1 MVVVSAAA
9 LAQSPAMPV
18 GYILG
23 TGVPVTNCTVG
34 QGFFRIDGAAGANLY
49 LCTALPNTWSQVNTV
64 SKYAEMYFYTAA
76 VGAPTAQ
83 VINITAQ
90 YHGVY
95 LTASGTTLSGWTAKA
110 GTSGTIDS
118 VADNGGVV
126 AGTILITTA
135 ANHNLAVG
143 DYVVQNGFTTR
154 TTYRGKYR
162 VLTTPLAT
170 TYTVTRAFEVATDTG
185 WFQRAWSMTAGTGSA
200 GVYRV
205 GFSMSAEADTATT
218 DFRWELNKNATDLD
232 NIAAQSLYGNAAR
245 PLTTAV
251 TGIVSIADGDTL
263 YMSIKNLT
271 DASDW
276 KIWLSTMT
284 ATRI

>member
-1 MVVVSAAA
+1 MRKIGTITVLVLLLLGLGMPAG
-9 LAQSPAMPV
+9 AQ
-18 GYILG
+18 YILG
-23 TGVPVTNCTVG
+23 NLPLTMSGCTTTGLSINYNPAT
-34 QGFFRIDGAAGANLY
+34 RIWE
-49 LCTALPNTWSQVNTV
+49 CV
-64 SKYAEMYFYTAA
+64 SKYAEMYFYTSSA
-76 VGAPTAQ
+76 GAPTAQ
-83 VINITAQ
+83 AINITQQ

-95 LTASGTTLSGWTAKA
+95 LTATGSQLSGWTIKA

-126 AGTILITTA
+126 PGTILITTA
-135 ANHNLAVG
+135 AAHNLAVG
-143 DYVVQNGFTTR
+143 DYVVHNGFTTR

-200 GVYRV
+200 GLYRV
-205 GFSMSAEADTATT
+205 AFSMSAESDSNTT
-218 DFRWELNKNATDLD
+218 DFRWEVNKNATDLD
-232 NIAAQSLYGNAAR
+232 NIASQNYYSTSAR
-245 PLTTAV
+245 PVTTAV

-263 YMSIKNLT
+263 YMSVKNLT

-276 KIWLSTMT
+276 KVWLSNMT

>member
-1 MVVVSAAA
+1 MRKSIIAIASLLLLLLLPAAP
-9 LAQSPAMPV
+9 AQAQ
-18 GYILG
+18 YILG
-23 TGVPVTNCTVG
+23 NLPLTMTGCTT
-34 QGFFRIDGAAGANLY
+34 AGLSINYNQATKMWE
-49 LCTALPNTWSQVNTV
+49 CV

-95 LTASGTTLSGWTAKA
+95 LTASGTQLSGWTAKA
-110 GTSGTIDS
+110 GTSGTINS

-135 ANHNLAVG
+135 ANHNLTVG
-143 DYVVQNGFTTR
+143 DYVCQNGFTTR
-154 TTYRGKYR
+154 TTYRGKYK
-162 VLTTPLAT
+162 VLTTPIAT

-185 WFQRAWSMTAGTGSA
+185 FFQRAWSVTASTGSA
-200 GVYRV
+200 GLYRV
-205 GFSMSAEADTATT
+205 TFGMSAEADSNTT
-218 DFRWELNKNATDLD
+218 DLRWEINKNATDLD
-232 NIAAQSLYGNAAR
+232 NIASQNFYSTLAR
-245 PLTTAV
+245 PQSTSS

-263 YMSIKNLT
+263 YMSVKNLT

-276 KIWLSTMT
+276 KVWLAVMV